1 MAAKETGTSVLSQAP
16 ARSVL
21 LHPARIA
28 STNLLCFTY
37 EADLWRVQMRACTS
51 HTHAVS
57 NFLYFF
63 DSLVCWADF
72 STDCLIDGYSKGIFM
87 SPINNPLKVFLFF
100 LRWKMPLDHLSK
112 RWSLSHLSWLL
123 FEQRLLGACLALSC
137 GFGAAWHAAWGVWLC
152 WPRRALFSAW
162 FSKA

>member
-28 STNLLCFTY
+28 STNLLCFRY
-37 EADLWRVQMRACTS
+37 EADLWRVRMRACTS

-57 NFLYFF
+57 NFLYSF

-87 SPINNPLKVFLFF
+87 SPINNPLKVILFF
-100 LRWKMPLDHLSK
+100 LRWKMPLVQAVVLVTPLLVAVWAVSA
-112 RWSLSHLSWLL
+112 RCLPGSCLWLW
-123 FEQRLLGACLALSC
+123 GCLVCSIGRVAVLASQ
-137 GFGAAWHAAWGVWLC
+137 GIVLC
-152 WPRRALFSAW
+152 LVL
-162 FSKA
+162 